1 MPKIDER
8 IRDIDKTIC
17 QNIDLIDFE
26 TVSRALVSQNL
37 LSQSRNL
44 VEHVAVKA
52 YADAKGED
60 LEADWETIP
69 AATEYIKHHNK
80 FQFLRKFH
88 NFLQESKSHYTPDGE
103 GAERLVLKY
112 YKFYMILRNFVK
124 QEYQMDILH
133 NLEKFPINTDHA
145 VQEYHDKIAERLEL
159 RREIRDLTHNP
170 RMYVHKVVP
179 FVSGE
184 AVYYEI
190 VLTPAYDTTSKF
202 DRFVCYSK
210 IMIPSHYSAKMD
222 IYYETIEVN
231 GRKMPVNILTDFMV
245 SIRPCE
251 LNNFAKIFGDDIK
264 MSPSHS
270 EYIGMM
276 QYLSNSG
283 ASLLDIVTAPRDI
296 YNPIKQKMFGK
307 SQVHYFENVLD
318 KCRRLIRTKGAGSTT
333 VRYLLHTLNNKVI
346 KNQLGSGSCWK
357 LSDLYLDWGCIPFDQ
372 MPFATSLRQHN
383 PESAE
388 LFGSL
393 SADNRKHEFVARYML
408 SNMST
413 NAVLYMKE
421 QAGKK

>member
-1 MPKIDER
+1 M
-8 IRDIDKTIC
+8 
-17 QNIDLIDFE
+17 IDFE

-190 VLTPAYDTTSKF
+190 VLTPAYDSSN
-202 DRFVCYSK
+202 VC
-210 IMIPSHYSAKMD
+210 
-222 IYYETIEVN
+222 
-231 GRKMPVNILTDFMV
+231 
-245 SIRPCE
+245 
-251 LNNFAKIFGDDIK
+251 
-264 MSPSHS
+264 
-270 EYIGMM
+270 
-276 QYLSNSG
+276 
-283 ASLLDIVTAPRDI
+283 LL
-296 YNPIKQKMFGK
+296 
-307 SQVHYFENVLD
+307 L
-318 KCRRLIRTKGAGSTT
+318 
-333 VRYLLHTLNNKVI
+333 
-346 KNQLGSGSCWK
+346 
-357 LSDLYLDWGCIPFDQ
+357 
-372 MPFATSLRQHN
+372 
-383 PESAE
+383 
-388 LFGSL
+388 
-393 SADNRKHEFVARYML
+393 
-408 SNMST
+408 
-413 NAVLYMKE
+413 
-421 QAGKK
+421 

>member
-112 YKFYMILRNFVK
+112 Y
-124 QEYQMDILH
+124 
-133 NLEKFPINTDHA
+133 
-145 VQEYHDKIAERLEL
+145 
-159 RREIRDLTHNP
+159 
-170 RMYVHKVVP
+170 
-179 FVSGE
+179 
-184 AVYYEI
+184 
-190 VLTPAYDTTSKF
+190 
-202 DRFVCYSK
+202 
-210 IMIPSHYSAKMD
+210 
-222 IYYETIEVN
+222 
-231 GRKMPVNILTDFMV
+231 
-245 SIRPCE
+245 
-251 LNNFAKIFGDDIK
+251 DIK

-296 YNPIKQKMFGK
+296 YNLIKQKMFGK

-413 NAVLYMKE
+413 KSIVKFRVTRKKDSDDDKEFADDTDIPFQIAYAVSIHKAQGLEYDSVKVIITEEVDEMITHNIFYT
-421 QAGKK
+421 AITRSKKHLKIYWSPETQEKVIGGFELADAKRDASIFKAQTGMRMYKVR

>member
-133 NLEKFPINTDHA
+133 NSL
-145 VQEYHDKIAERLEL
+145 YH
-159 RREIRDLTHNP
+159 
-170 RMYVHKVVP
+170 
-179 FVSGE
+179 
-184 AVYYEI
+184 
-190 VLTPAYDTTSKF
+190 
-202 DRFVCYSK
+202 
-210 IMIPSHYSAKMD
+210 
-222 IYYETIEVN
+222 
-231 GRKMPVNILTDFMV
+231 VNILAV
-245 SIRPCE
+245 R
-251 LNNFAKIFGDDIK
+251 
-264 MSPSHS
+264 HS
-270 EYIGMM
+270 F
-276 QYLSNSG
+276 
-283 ASLLDIVTAPRDI
+283 R
-296 YNPIKQKMFGK
+296 
-307 SQVHYFENVLD
+307 
-318 KCRRLIRTKGAGSTT
+318 T
-333 VRYLLHTLNNKVI
+333 VRCIVRNISLYIQRTELMQQSVAMVP
-346 KNQLGSGSCWK
+346 SGSV
-357 LSDLYLDWGCIPFDQ
+357 
-372 MPFATSLRQHN
+372 R
-383 PESAE
+383 E
-388 LFGSL
+388 GS
-393 SADNRKHEFVARYML
+393 S
-408 SNMST
+408 
-413 NAVLYMKE
+413 
-421 QAGKK
+421 